1 MGRFSSNATYFC
13 DNGSH
18 TILIKRIFAGRK
30 TQGTD
35 DGGLNAMNIKSEIR
49 KYIIENFLYG
59 NDDNTLN
66 DDVSFLENGI
76 IDSTGVLE
84 LVSFVQET
92 FGIKVKDD
100 ELIPNNFDS
109 LGKLEAF
116 IINKQQIR
124 DQTRVDTA
132 QTAASPVS

>member
-1 MGRFSSNATYFC
+1 
-13 DNGSH
+13 
-18 TILIKRIFAGRK
+18 
-30 TQGTD
+30 
-35 DGGLNAMNIKSEIR
+35 MNIKSEIR

-59 NDDNTLN
+59 QDDNTLGN
-66 DDVSFLENGI
+66 DVSFLENGI

-109 LGKLEAF
+109 LSKLEAF
-116 IINKQQIR
+116 IVSKQQTS
-124 DQTRVDTA
+124 DQTKVDSA